1 MKKSVSLVAL
11 CFVLAGCGAGS
22 TELSSTSSSAIPS
35 TTESTVEKAA
45 LSATTPSYDLDNK
58 TFTILGNAAPKST
71 IQIFEDKTEKKT
83 ITANENGS
91 YEYSGALP
99 AEDTTYRIS
108 DGDQNASVF
117 VLSESSVIKQ
127 RADQEKADKA
137 AAEKKEKEAEE
148 KQRVEEEQKKK
159 EEADRLK
166 AEAEAKVEPTPASA
180 DEVAESSTVETN
192 DESQQ
197 TEITSPTDDQ
207 KKTLIAWTQMD
218 CEDQGADL
226 TFKGYSAW
234 NVAVNYIDGRNRWI
248 ITTED
253 KKYGRIKSIYEWSGD
268 TDDGA
273 TLIYLLINGEELLNN
288 LH

>member
-1 MKKSVSLVAL
+1 MKKAVSGLVMFGVIL
-11 CFVLAGCGAGS
+11 SGCGTAGS
-22 TELSSTSSSAIPS
+22 ADSSSASSSAIPS
-35 TTESTVEKAA
+35 TTESTVEKVA

-58 TFTILGNAAPKST
+58 TFTIFGNAAPKST
-71 IQIFEDKTEKKT
+71 IKIFEDKTEKKT
-83 ITANENGS
+83 ITANENGR
-91 YEYSGALP
+91 YEYSAALP
-99 AEDTTYRIS
+99 AADTTYRIS
-108 DGDQNASVF
+108 AGDQNTSVF
-117 VLSESSVIKQ
+117 VLAESSVIKQ

-180 DEVAESSTVETN
+180 DEVAESSTVE
-192 DESQQ
+192 SQQ
-197 TEITSPTDDQ
+197 TEIASPTDDQ

-234 NVAVNYIDGRNRWI
+234 NVAVNYIDGKNRWI

-273 TLIYLLINGEELLNN
+273 TLIYLLINGDELLNN